1 MPEMKVVNA
10 CYDNGLMILPCG
22 TNTIRFRPPLNI
34 TPEQIDEGLS
44 IVEKSMHRLLQS
56 VRGPGRQAADQGR
69 PEPKSD

>member
-1 MPEMKVVNA
+1 
-10 CYDNGLMILPCG
+10 MILPCG

-44 IVEKSMHRLLQS
+44 IVEKSLH
-56 VRGPGRQAADQGR
+56 QAAAKCPALVDKPLTSR